1 MDETVNY
8 FNQIPVVILDLGSSI
23 FAQVMGLNDAY
34 NSVLSGEIDD
44 FDTFADAYLVMSG
57 MDNVET
63 EDLIDMRRNKCIII
77 PDAGSVSYLTKDIN
91 DVQIENILNNLK
103 KNIYLISNCADFSDD
118 AFGTASGVAMEFKLL
133 GMENNAGVIEK
144 HMIKALQKRI
154 ELICDFLSLVNGE
167 AIWRDVQFTFERN
180 IPVDLA
186 TKYSSL
192 VALRGL
198 VSART
203 LLSQIDFVKDIDKEL
218 ELVKEEGE
226 NTVYDFTELLG

>member
-8 FNQIPVVILDLGSSI
+8 FNQIPVVILDLGSSV
-23 FAQVMGLNDAY
+23 FGQVMGLNDAY

-103 KNIYLISNCADFSDD
+103 KNI
-118 AFGTASGVAMEFKLL
+118 
-133 GMENNAGVIEK
+133 
-144 HMIKALQKRI
+144 
-154 ELICDFLSLVNGE
+154 
-167 AIWRDVQFTFERN
+167 
-180 IPVDLA
+180 
-186 TKYSSL
+186 
-192 VALRGL
+192 
-198 VSART
+198 
-203 LLSQIDFVKDIDKEL
+203 
-218 ELVKEEGE
+218 
-226 NTVYDFTELLG
+226 

>member
-1 MDETVNY
+1 
-8 FNQIPVVILDLGSSI
+8 
-23 FAQVMGLNDAY
+23 
-34 NSVLSGEIDD
+34 
-44 FDTFADAYLVMSG
+44 
-57 MDNVET
+57 
-63 EDLIDMRRNKCIII
+63 
-77 PDAGSVSYLTKDIN
+77 
-91 DVQIENILNNLK
+91 
-103 KNIYLISNCADFSDD
+103 
-118 AFGTASGVAMEFKLL
+118 
-133 GMENNAGVIEK
+133 
-144 HMIKALQKRI
+144 MIKALQKRI